1 MEAWA
6 PGYFRKLVEEE
17 IARLVSK
24 HGFKVIELPDA
35 EAKRYRQIAYE
46 GAWKK
51 WTPTSPKYGEQIR
64 KLAEPFSKPWP
75 PAY

>member
-1 MEAWA
+1 M
-6 PGYFRKLVEEE
+6 
-17 IARLVSK
+17 
-24 HGFKVIELPDA
+24 KVIELPEA
-35 EAKRYRQIAYE
+35 EARRYRQIAYE
-46 GAWKK
+46 GAWRK